1 MKKFKTGR
9 LDASE
14 TPLFLRQ
21 AEYIMAQTYDIE
33 YPMYKALQLI
43 PISSEGGPGANTITY
58 RQFNSKGIAKVVN
71 NYATDFPN
79 VEVTGLEFSQ
89 PVKSVG
95 NSYSYNVQEIRTADM
110 AGIPLDAMRAR
121 AARDAMTQKLNK
133 LAWFG
138 ESESGLKGLIYHP
151 NVTKSAATTGGWTT
165 ATTAQ
170 ILADVNNAI
179 QGPNTLTKGV
189 EMVDTVLLSN
199 AKYAILATTPY
210 STTVPTFLLQILK
223 EGNPGVM
230 FERVAELADL
240 PTNPRTGATATTQ
253 VMITY
258 RRDPMK
264 LMFSMPQSFEQ
275 FPPQEVGLNWT
286 VFCHARTAGIIIPYP
301 LSVQVTD
308 GI

>member
-1 MKKFKTGR
+1 MKQKTGR

-14 TPLFLRQ
+14 SSLFLRA
-21 AEYIMAQTYDIE
+21 AEYVMARTYDIL

-43 PISSEGGPGANTITY
+43 PVSSEGGAGANTITY
-58 RQFNSKGIAKVVN
+58 RQFDSKGIAMVVN

-89 PVKSVG
+89 SVKSVG
-95 NSYSYNVQEIRTADM
+95 NSYGYNVQEIRSAEM
-110 AGIPLDAMRAR
+110 SGVPLDTMRAR
-121 AARDAMTQKLNK
+121 AAREAITQKLNK

-138 ESESGLKGLIYHP
+138 EAGTGLKGLVYHP
-151 NVTKSAATTGGWTT
+151 NVTKAAATTGNWAG
-165 ATTAQ
+165 ATNDQ

-199 AKYAILATTPY
+199 AKYAKLATTPY
-210 STTVPTFLLQILK
+210 SATVPTFLLDILK
-223 EGNPGVM
+223 AGNPGVL

-258 RRDPMK
+258 RRDPSK
-264 LMFSMPQSFEQ
+264 LFFSLPLPFEQ
-275 FPPQEVGLNWT
+275 IPPEASGMNWNIL
-286 VFCHARTAGIIIPYP
+286 CHARTGGIIIPYP

>member
-1 MKKFKTGR
+1 MKHKTGR

-14 TPLFLRQ
+14 TPMFLRM
-21 AEYIMAQTYDIE
+21 AEHIMAQTYDVQ

-43 PISSEGGPGANTITY
+43 PISGEGGPGANTITY
-58 RQFNSKGIAKVVN
+58 RQFDSKGIAMVVN

-89 PVKSVG
+89 AVKSVG
-95 NSYSYNVQEIRTADM
+95 NSYVYNVQEIRTADM

-138 ESESGLKGLIYHP
+138 EAASGLKGLVYHP
-151 NVTKSAATTGGWTT
+151 NVTKAAATTGNWAA
-165 ATTAQ
+165 ATNDQ

-199 AKYAILATTPY
+199 AKYAKLATTPY
-210 STTVPTFLLQILK
+210 STTVPTFLLDILK
-223 EGNPGVM
+223 AGNPGVL

-264 LMFSMPQSFEQ
+264 LFFSMPLSFEQ
-275 FPPQEVGLNWT
+275 MPPEANGMNWT
-286 VFCHARTAGIIIPYP
+286 ILCHARTAGIIIPYP